1 MDMKIQN
8 MFGEGKISSSRFQI
22 KIVDWS
28 TQKHVKK
35 GMKENVEQL
44 LHFDPLFK

>member
-1 MDMKIQN
+1 MNVKIKN
-8 MFGEGKISSSRFQI
+8 MFGEVKISSSRFQI

-28 TQKHVKK
+28 TQKHVKN
-35 GMKENVEQL
+35 GMKKNVEQL